1 MQFSEDLFLQNLS
14 LWLDED
20 VGEGDFSSL
29 ASINSNSIGHSTML
43 LKANGVI
50 AGVRIAQ
57 MVLNYVD
64 SSLMFHPFV
73 KDGEYCEN
81 GRVLAEA
88 SGSIQSLLKAE
99 RLMLN
104 LIQHLS
110 GIASQTKEFVD
121 AVKGTDCKILDTR
134 KTTPGLRELEKWAVF
149 IGGGENHRMGLYD
162 MIMLKDNHID
172 SAGGITAAVNRT
184 REFLKT
190 NNKDLRI
197 EVETRNMAEV
207 KEALGLKVDR
217 IMLDNFSPEGCRV
230 ACALIKDKVETEAS
244 GGINIQNVKEY
255 ADSGVNYISV
265 GALTHSVNALDISF
279 KTKLKA

>member
-172 SAGGITAAVNRT
+172 SAGGITAAVKRT

>member
-1 MQFSEDLFLQNLS
+1 MQFSEDLFLQNLG
-14 LWLDED
+14 LWLNED
-20 VGEGDFSSL
+20 VGAGDFSSL
-29 ASINSNSIGHSTML
+29 ASIDNNSVGHSTML

-50 AGVRIAQ
+50 AGMRIAQ
-57 MVLNYVD
+57 LVLNYVD

-73 KDGEYCEN
+73 KDGEYCES

-88 SGSIQSLLKAE
+88 SGSVQSLLKAE

-104 LIQHLS
+104 LVQHLS
-110 GIASQTKEFVD
+110 GIATQTREFVE
-121 AVKGTDCKILDTR
+121 AVKGTNCMILDTR

-149 IGGGENHRMGLYD
+149 TGGGENHRMGLYD

-172 SAGGITAAVNRT
+172 SSGGITAAVNKT
-184 REFLKT
+184 REFLKS
-190 NNKDLRI
+190 NNKDLKI

-207 KEALGLKVDR
+207 KEALDLKVDR
-217 IMLDNFSPEGCRV
+217 IMLDNFTPEGCKL
-230 ACALIKDKVETEAS
+230 ACALIKDEVETEAS
-244 GGINIQNVKEY
+244 GGINIHNVKEY

>member
-20 VGEGDFSSL
+20 LGEGDFSSL

-64 SSLMFHPFV
+64 SSLMFYPFV

-121 AVKGTDCKILDTR
+121 AVKGTKCKILDTR
-134 KTTPGLRELEKWAVF
+134 KTTPGLRDLEKWAVF
-149 IGGGENHRMGLYD
+149 TGGGENHRMGLYD

-230 ACALIKDKVETEAS
+230 ACALIKDEVETEAS

>member
-1 MQFSEDLFLQNLS
+1 
-14 LWLDED
+14 
-20 VGEGDFSSL
+20 
-29 ASINSNSIGHSTML
+29 
-43 LKANGVI
+43 
-50 AGVRIAQ
+50 
-57 MVLNYVD
+57 
-64 SSLMFHPFV
+64 
-73 KDGEYCEN
+73 
-81 GRVLAEA
+81 
-88 SGSIQSLLKAE
+88 
-99 RLMLN
+99 
-104 LIQHLS
+104 
-110 GIASQTKEFVD
+110 
-121 AVKGTDCKILDTR
+121 VKGTDCKILDTR

-149 IGGGENHRMGLYD
+149 TGGGENHRMGLYD

-230 ACALIKDKVETEAS
+230 ACALIKDEVETEAS

-255 ADSGVNYISV
+255 AYSGVNYISV

>member
-57 MVLNYVD
+57 MVLKYVD

-121 AVKGTDCKILDTR
+121 AVKGTKCKILDTR
-134 KTTPGLRELEKWAVF
+134 KTTPGLRDLEKWAVF
-149 IGGGENHRMGLYD
+149 TGGGENHRMGLYD

-255 ADSGVNYISV
+255 AYSGVNYISV

>member
-149 IGGGENHRMGLYD
+149 TGGGENHRMGLYD

-172 SAGGITAAVNRT
+172 SAGGITAAVKRT

-230 ACALIKDKVETEAS
+230 ACALIKDEVETEAS

>member
-121 AVKGTDCKILDTR
+121 AVKGTKCKILDTR
-134 KTTPGLRELEKWAVF
+134 KTTPGLRDLEKWAVF

-172 SAGGITAAVNRT
+172 SAGGITAAVKRT

-230 ACALIKDKVETEAS
+230 ACALIKDEVETEAS

>member
-1 MQFSEDLFLQNLS
+1 MQFSEDLFLQNLGI
-14 LWLDED
+14 WLNED
-20 VGEGDFSSL
+20 VGAGDFSSL
-29 ASINSNSIGHSTML
+29 ASIDSSSIGHSTML

-50 AGVRIAQ
+50 AGIRIAQ

-81 GRVLAEA
+81 GRVMAEA

-110 GIASQTKEFVD
+110 GIATQTREFVE
-121 AVKGTDCKILDTR
+121 AVKGTNCKILDTR

-149 IGGGENHRMGLYD
+149 TGGGENHRMGLYD

-172 SAGGITAAVNRT
+172 SAGGITAAVNKT
-184 REFLKT
+184 REFLKS
-190 NNKDLRI
+190 NNKDLKI

-207 KEALGLKVDR
+207 KEALDLKVDR
-217 IMLDNFSPEGCRV
+217 IMLDNFTPEGCKV
-230 ACALIKDKVETEAS
+230 ACALIKDQVETEAS
-244 GGINIQNVKEY
+244 GGINIHNVKEY

>member
-64 SSLMFHPFV
+64 SSLIFHPFV

-121 AVKGTDCKILDTR
+121 AVKGTKCKILDTR
-134 KTTPGLRELEKWAVF
+134 KTTPGLRDLEKWAVF

-172 SAGGITAAVNRT
+172 SAGGITAAVKRT

-230 ACALIKDKVETEAS
+230 ACALIKDEVETEAS

>member
-57 MVLNYVD
+57 MVLKYVD

-149 IGGGENHRMGLYD
+149 TGGGENHRMGLYD

-172 SAGGITAAVNRT
+172 SAGGITAAVKRT

>member
-121 AVKGTDCKILDTR
+121 AVKGTKCKILDTR
-134 KTTPGLRELEKWAVF
+134 KTTPGLRDLEKWAVF

-172 SAGGITAAVNRT
+172 SAGGITAAVKRT